1 MLIQLKNIYCRS
13 SCLELTFYLSNP
25 SPLSP
30 SKGLLSSLKFS
41 LSFKFYSFFFSNPFP
56 LLLLFWQRQTLY
68 LGKVHFSFA
77 TSTVTK
83 IHDLVCAGATRHRNA
98 IQTTH
103 HQFFL
108 PTLKSQNFYDTQILP
123 LHFENVM
130 AFLYQDWGWLGMEL
144 QFVDLML

>member
-1 MLIQLKNIYCRS
+1 MLIQLKNIYF
-13 SCLELTFYLSNP
+13 CLELTFYLLNP
-25 SPLSP
+25 SPLSTKQRAP
-30 SKGLLSSLKFS
+30 FLYQILTF
-41 LSFKFYSFFFSNPFP
+41 FKFYSFFFSNPFP